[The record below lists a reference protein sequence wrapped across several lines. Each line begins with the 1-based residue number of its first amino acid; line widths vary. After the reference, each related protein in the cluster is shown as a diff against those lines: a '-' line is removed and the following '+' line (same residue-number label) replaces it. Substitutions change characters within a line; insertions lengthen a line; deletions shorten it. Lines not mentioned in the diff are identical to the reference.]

1 MIKRE
6 IFFIY
11 IFLLPNILCQI
22 NKTLSKIDFIF
33 QRTIYVKKDNKTKVI
48 AITTP
53 NDTEKYDIKLFI
65 TENSINKTENY
76 IHEIKEVIY
85 IEK

>member
-11 IFLLPNILCQI
+11 IFLLPNILCQM

-33 QRTIYVKKDNKTKVI
+33 QRTIDVKTNMQTKVI
-48 AITTP
+48 KIITP
-53 NDTEKYDIKLFI
+53 NDTQKNDIKLFI
-65 TENSINKTENY
+65 TENSINKTEN
-76 IHEIKEVIY
+76 
-85 IEK
+85 